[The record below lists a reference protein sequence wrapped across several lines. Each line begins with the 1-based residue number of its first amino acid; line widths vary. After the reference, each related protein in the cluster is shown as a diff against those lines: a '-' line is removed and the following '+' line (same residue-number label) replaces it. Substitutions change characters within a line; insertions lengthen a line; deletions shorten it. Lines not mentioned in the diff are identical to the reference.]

1 MYLSMQCKGNLQG
14 DFAHLRA
21 TFILAY
27 NYSLCTH
34 GMPMEVLLDFT
45 FCHKSQCLSFVLFIV
60 ILKLLESLK
69 LLTLVIRSF

>member
-1 MYLSMQCKGNLQG
+1 
-14 DFAHLRA
+14 
-21 TFILAY
+21 
-27 NYSLCTH
+27 
-34 GMPMEVLLDFT
+34 MEVLLDFT